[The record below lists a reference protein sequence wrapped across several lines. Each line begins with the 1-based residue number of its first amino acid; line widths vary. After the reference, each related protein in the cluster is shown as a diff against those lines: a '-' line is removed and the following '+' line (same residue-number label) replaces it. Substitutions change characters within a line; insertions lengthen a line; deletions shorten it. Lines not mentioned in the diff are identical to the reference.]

1 MFRQS
6 ARFYDAVYAWKDYVG
21 EAARIHELV
30 QARKPGAGSLLD
42 VACGTGA
49 HLAELRR
56 WYRCE
61 GLDLEPDLLA
71 VARERLPDVPLYQG
85 DMRDFDL
92 GRRFDAVTCLFSSIG
107 YLMTVEALDAAI
119 GAMARHLEPGGV
131 LVVEPWLSPESVRT
145 PRVGAVFVDEPELKI
160 ARVNTI
166 EVDGRTSSFDFH
178 YLVGTPEGIEHFVE
192 HHDLALFTREEHVA
206 AFRVAG
212 LEVEHDVEA
221 LGEGGAAALRNLGP
235 PLEPPLRRVVGG
247 GGESRQ
253 HRRRDPAEV
262 EP

>member
-6 ARFYDAVYAWKDYVG
+6 ARYYDAVYSWKDYAG
-21 EAARIHELV
+21 EAERVHELV
-30 QARKPGAGSLLD
+30 QARKPGAASLLD

-61 GLDLEPDLLA
+61 GLDLEPDLRA
-71 VARERLPDVPLYQG
+71 VARERLPDVPLHQG

-131 LVVEPWLSPESVRT
+131 LVIEPWLSPEAVRI
-145 PRVGAVFVDEPELKI
+145 PHVAAVFVDEPELKI

-166 EVDGRTSSFDFH
+166 EVDGRISSFDLHF
-178 YLVGTPEGIEHFVE
+178 LVGTPEDVEHFVE
-192 HHDLALFTREEHVA
+192 HHELALFTREEHLA
-206 AFRVAG
+206 AFRAAR
-212 LEVEHDVEA
+212 LEVEHDE
-221 LGEGGAAALRNLGP
+221 EGLMGRGLYSGVAQ
-235 PLEPPLRRVVGG
+235 
-247 GGESRQ
+247 S
-253 HRRRDPAEV
+253 
-262 EP
+262 